1 MRACAMRVSG
11 IRLTFLDW
19 DPWIRGGVNPGI
31 LRFSA
36 STLEIFEKNSQTAP
50 HWRFFLEFSKILVQG
65 NFGPP
70 IPKGLSQV
78 FLQSIGGGGEGG
90 GDM

>member
-36 STLEIFEKNSQTAP
+36 STLEIFEKFSQTAP
-50 HWRFFLEFSKILVQG
+50 HWRFFFEFSKILVQG
-65 NFGPP
+65 N
-70 IPKGLSQV
+70 KMV
-78 FLQSIGGGGEGG
+78 GEETRVIQLLVRRACEG
-90 GDM
+90 

>member
-1 MRACAMRVSG
+1 MAAAMAAPVAMATEAGSNVARNRRS
-11 IRLTFLDW
+11 RC
-19 DPWIRGGVNPGI
+19 RGRTGRRPRRRGHPGTQCL
-31 LRFSA
+31 LRM
-36 STLEIFEKNSQTAP
+36 
-50 HWRFFLEFSKILVQG
+50 